1 MQIAFAPDE
10 LVRALSPLRVQG
22 ATTETIRGI
31 AALGEAVPGDL
42 SFLSNKRYR
51 GEVAASRASVILL
64 PADYVGEPGPNQL
77 YLRVPNP
84 SVGVGQLCLR
94 LEQSLWPKP
103 APGIHPSAVVDPS
116 ARVAASATIGP
127 LCVIEAGAVIGERC
141 FLQSQV
147 FIGHDAHLG
156 DECWLMAGSLVATEC
171 VLGHRVRLQPGA
183 IVGADGFGYESD
195 TGKHLKIPQVGNVV
209 LGDDVEIGS
218 NTTLDRARFSS
229 TFIGEGSKLD
239 NLVQVGHNVKMGKHC
254 LIVAQAGIA
263 GSTVLGDYVVLGGQV
278 GVAGHLELGKGV
290 QVGAQAGINSS
301 WPAGSAIRGTPA
313 MAFMD
318 EQRITVLRNKLPEL
332 FKRVAA
338 LEQASSGKDSDGD
351 GGA

>member
-1 MQIAFAPDE
+1 
-10 LVRALSPLRVQG
+10 V
-22 ATTETIRGI
+22 
-31 AALGEAVPGDL
+31 
-42 SFLSNKRYR
+42 
-51 GEVAASRASVILL
+51 
-64 PADYVGEPGPNQL
+64 

-84 SVGVGQLCLR
+84 SVGIGQLCQK

-116 ARVAASATIGP
+116 AKVAATATVGP

-141 FLQSQV
+141 FLQAQN
-147 FIGHDAHLG
+147 FIGHDAMIG
-156 DECWLMAGSLVATEC
+156 DDCWLMAGSLVATEC
-171 VLGHRVRLQPGA
+171 VIGRRVRLQPGA
-183 IVGADGFGYESD
+183 IVGADGFGYESG

-209 LGDDVEIGS
+209 LADDVEIGA
-218 NTTLDRARFSS
+218 NTTLDRARFSN
-229 TFIGEGSKLD
+229 TYIGEGTKID

-254 LIVAQAGIA
+254 LIVAQAGVA

-301 WPAGSAIRGTPA
+301 WPAGTAVRGTPA
-313 MAFMD
+313 MPFME

-338 LEQASSGKDSDGD
+338 LETAVERVLPNTAEQR
-351 GGA
+351 